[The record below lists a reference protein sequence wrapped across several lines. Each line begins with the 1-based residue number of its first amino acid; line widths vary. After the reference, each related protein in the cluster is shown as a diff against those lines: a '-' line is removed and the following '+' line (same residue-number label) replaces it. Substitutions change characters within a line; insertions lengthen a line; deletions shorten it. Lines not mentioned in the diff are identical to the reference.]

1 MSQFPASSAGR
12 RPPRGRRRSPAGP
25 AGAPPASSASRQRP
39 AAGESVPAP
48 AKKARNAY
56 HHGNLRQALVDQAV
70 ATIGARGVEA
80 LTLREVGASLRVSRT
95 ALYRHFADK
104 TALLAAVAAQGFRA
118 FRDALQEGW
127 DHGGRGRAGFIGMGR
142 AYFRFALAHPSHYRV
157 MFGGFVTKAACD
169 PGLEAEAGDA
179 FGVLAGAITE
189 LQGQGLVRAGDPM
202 ALGVYVW
209 ASTHGLAMLAID
221 GQLGRKDVPLDA
233 LVAVLL
239 DRVWDGLARSPRA

>member
-1 MSQFPASSAGR
+1 MARFPSTRPVGAAGAA
-12 RPPRGRRRSPAGP
+12 PGRRRRPRP
-25 AGAPPASSASRQRP
+25 PEGAP
-39 AAGESVPAP
+39 VPARKP
-48 AKKARNAY
+48 RNAY
-56 HHGNLRQALVDQAV
+56 HHGHLRQALVDQAV

-104 TALLAAVAAQGFRA
+104 TALLAAVAAQGFRTFREA
-118 FRDALQEGW
+118 LRDAW
-127 DHGGRGRAGFIGMGR
+127 DDGGRGRAGFMGMGR
-142 AYFRFALAHPSHYRV
+142 AYVRFALAHPSHYRV

-179 FGVLAGAITE
+179 FGVLVGAITE
-189 LQGQGLVRAGDPM
+189 LQGQGLVRAGDPT

-221 GQLGRKDVPLDA
+221 GQLGRKDVPLEA
-233 LVAVLL
+233 LMAVLL
-239 DRVWDGLARSPRA
+239 DRVWDGLAA